1 MPTYNVPLGR
11 FIVETY
17 EPVIAG
23 GKLGMNARILFA
35 PNPLATDCKV
45 ALIQVV
51 RCTVL
56 ANGGSNSLKGA
67 LGWTGLATTYALL
80 HDRPQRSTLNDRAFH
95 HEFEIAAVCVTGNPG
110 WYLGGLKW
118 GYQGDATVKPPRVIT
133 DTPTP
138 VNEASSDWKEAARP
152 WNNSGNLKVPA
163 AALS

>member
-56 ANGGSNSLKGA
+56 ATDDKLSSSYD
-67 LGWTGLATTYALL
+67 T
-80 HDRPQRSTLNDRAFH
+80 D
-95 HEFEIAAVCVTGNPG
+95 
-110 WYLGGLKW
+110 GGLEQKFVSSGGW
-118 GYQGDATVKPPRVIT
+118 HVDAVGRATPAFGLKLANGNRVGS
-133 DTPTP
+133 
-138 VNEASSDWKEAARP
+138 VEAQWRATESDP
-152 WNNSGNLKVPA
+152 
-163 AALS
+163 